1 MFVKAVFV
9 KAVFVKAVFVEGV
22 FVMIDWLIGR
32 DDVCKMRI
40 PASLSLS
47 FSLSQQ
53 LL

>member
-1 MFVKAVFV
+1 M
-9 KAVFVKAVFVEGV
+9 FVEGV

-32 DDVCKMRI
+32 DDVCKLRI

-47 FSLSQQ
+47 QQ